1 MFWSEEQISKLVHTI
16 FPNGFSSGIE
26 VLANVAC
33 LAQHIHHYWENALF
47 GLKPILISVDKKELV
62 IQFFWLKQ
70 QTHLPSIVDLLTP
83 PLEHHQGRNGP
94 EGLKLFNTAT
104 EKHIQSGEHIVI
116 TTDDPENKPL
126 HNFDIMHMQWSLN
139 RLAALCVRAKPLE
152 FDVISDND
160 DAGYLSLA
168 RYGVGE
174 ANFVSHLLLL
184 LLDVSGT
191 PPPGACKAPPI
202 YQLPILPNKA
212 TRQAGRDGAFVVG
225 DNEIA

>member
-1 MFWSEEQISKLVHTI
+1 QCLYRDGGRCVIARLSRLEVCHIYPVSLLDAPPKLYISWRALKMFWSEEQISKLVHTI

-160 DAGYLSLA
+160 D
-168 RYGVGE
+168 
-174 ANFVSHLLLL
+174 
-184 LLDVSGT
+184 
-191 PPPGACKAPPI
+191 
-202 YQLPILPNKA
+202 
-212 TRQAGRDGAFVVG
+212 
-225 DNEIA
+225 